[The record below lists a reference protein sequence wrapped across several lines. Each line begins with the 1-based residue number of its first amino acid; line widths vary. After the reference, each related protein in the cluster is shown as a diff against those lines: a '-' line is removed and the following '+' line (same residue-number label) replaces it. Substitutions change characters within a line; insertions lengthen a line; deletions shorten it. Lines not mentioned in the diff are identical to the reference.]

1 LGAPSHT
8 FEFTVWKS
16 CVLCLN
22 LHPRACVKFVCC
34 QLQKKKGS
42 CVARNSKTSL
52 RRAVASHGFH
62 DQRQVLGKKKKKQ
75 IMRHPGSRKPQ
86 DRFGKAS
93 LGHKKTE
100 LSYQLRQ

>member
-1 LGAPSHT
+1 VSS
-8 FEFTVWKS
+8 S
-16 CVLCLN
+16 CVAN
-22 LHPRACVKFVCC
+22 FK
-34 QLQKKKGS
+34 KKKGS

-93 LGHKKTE
+93 LGHKKQSFRTNFGSKNILCYKE
-100 LSYQLRQ
+100 WSRYGDGKNT